1 VINLSWPQVD
11 AWRLARH
18 RLSPRRPSPRAFE
31 RIATEICGIHAQ
43 MMSAAEMQLASRV
56 DGMTPRRVQDA
67 LWKRHSLIKTWAMR
81 GTLHLFSAED
91 FPLFAAAFRIRDHW
105 RRPSW
110 LKAFGVSDAEM
121 VAIIDG
127 IGEALADGV
136 ARTREE
142 LAREVASRVGPHTR
156 EKLLGDSWGALLKP
170 AASGGVLAFGPN
182 RGRNVT
188 FVRPD
193 RWIERW
199 QDLEPE
205 PSAGE
210 ILRRFVHMHGPTRP
224 ENFAHWWGLAQAK
237 AKRVWRSI
245 EKEFA
250 EVEVEGQRAWVLAAD
265 ATAIAATPPDRSV
278 RLVPNFDA
286 YLLAYHPRSALVADS
301 ARDLI
306 FRQQGWISPV
316 MLVGGKAAGLWEL
329 ERLND
334 RAKIRLEPFGRL
346 AADARKAAREEA
358 DRIGQFLGLPVEVRF
373 EPVTFLKRPAPKA
386 RVPRV

>member
-1 VINLSWPQVD
+1 MTSLTWHQVN

-18 RLSPRRPSPRAFE
+18 RLSPRQVSPRSFE
-31 RIATEICGIHAQ
+31 RIAADICGIHAQ
-43 MMSAAEMQLASRV
+43 MMSAAELQLAARV
-56 DGMTPRRVQDA
+56 EGLTARQVQDA
-67 LWKRHSLIKTWAMR
+67 LWKQHSLIKTWAMR
-81 GTLHLFSAED
+81 GTLHVFSAED
-91 FPLFAAAFRIRDHW
+91 FPLYAAAFRIRDHW

-110 LKAFGVSDAEM
+110 LKAFDVSDAEM

-127 IGEALADGV
+127 IGEVLGDGE

-142 LAREVASRVGPHTR
+142 LAGEVASRVGAHAR

-193 RWIERW
+193 RWIEGW

-205 PSAGE
+205 PSARE
-210 ILRRFVHMHGPTRP
+210 ILRRFVHIHGPTRP

-237 AKRVWRSI
+237 AKLVWRSI
-245 EKEFA
+245 EKELA
-250 EVEVEGQRAWVLAAD
+250 EVEVEGERAWVLAAD
-265 ATAIAATPPDRSV
+265 ATAIAATDRDHSV

-286 YLLAYHPRSALVADS
+286 YLLAYHPRSALVAHGV
-301 ARDLI
+301 RDLI

-316 MLVGGKAAGLWEL
+316 MLIGGKAAGIWEL
-329 ERLND
+329 ERKPS
-334 RAKIRLEPFGRL
+334 RALVRVEPFGRL
-346 AADARKAAREEA
+346 PAGGKKAISMEA
-358 DRIGQFLGLPVEVRF
+358 DRLAGFLGLESEIRF
-373 EPVTFLKRPAPKA
+373 EPVTFLKTR
-386 RVPRV
+386 

>member
-1 VINLSWPQVD
+1 MATVISLTWPQVN

-18 RLSPRRPSPRAFE
+18 RLSPRQGSPRSFE
-31 RIATEICGIHAQ
+31 RIAADICGIHAQ
-43 MMSAAEMQLASRV
+43 MMSAAELQLAARV
-56 DGMTPRRVQDA
+56 DGLTPRLVQDA

-91 FPLFAAAFRIRDHW
+91 FPLYAAAFRIRDHW

-127 IGEALADGV
+127 IGDVLEDGV

-142 LAREVASRVGPHTR
+142 LAGEVASRVGAHTR

-193 RWIERW
+193 RWIEGW
-199 QDLEPE
+199 QDFEPE
-205 PSAGE
+205 PSAAE

-224 ENFAHWWGLAQAK
+224 ENFAHWWGLAQSK

-245 EKEFA
+245 GEELE
-250 EVEVEGQRAWVLAAD
+250 EVEVEGEQAWVLRPD
-265 ATAIAATPPDRSV
+265 AVEIAALERDRSV

-286 YLLAYHPRSALVADS
+286 YLLAYHPRSSLVQDEV
-301 ARDLI
+301 RELI

-316 MLVGGKAAGLWEL
+316 VLVGGEAAGIWEL
-329 ERLND
+329 ERKPG
-334 RAKIRLEPFGRL
+334 RAVVRVEPFGRL
-346 AADARKAAREEA
+346 PAGARKGIGEEAARLA
-358 DRIGQFLGLPVEVRF
+358 AFLKQEPEVRF
-373 EPVTFLKRPAPKA
+373 EPVTFLKNR
-386 RVPRV
+386 

>member
-1 VINLSWPQVD
+1 MTSLTWHQVN

-18 RLSPRRPSPRAFE
+18 RLSPRQPNSRGFE
-31 RIATEICGIHAQ
+31 RIAADICGIHAQ
-43 MMSAAEMQLASRV
+43 MLSAAELQLAARV
-56 DGMTPRRVQDA
+56 EGLTPRRIQDA

-91 FPLFAAAFRIRDHW
+91 FPLYAAAFRIRDHW

-127 IGEALADGV
+127 IGDVLGDGV

-142 LAREVASRVGPHTR
+142 LAGEVASRVGAHAR
-156 EKLLGDSWGALLKP
+156 EKLLADSWGALLKP

-193 RWIERW
+193 RWIEGW
-199 QDLEPE
+199 QDLEPG

-210 ILRRFVHMHGPTRP
+210 ILKRFVHMHGPTRP
-224 ENFAHWWGLAQAK
+224 ENFAHWWGLARAS

-245 EKEFA
+245 EEDLA
-250 EVEVEGQRAWVLAAD
+250 EVEVEGETAWVLAAD
-265 ATAIAATPPDRSV
+265 ATSIAATERDHSI

-286 YLLAYHPRSALVADS
+286 YLLAYHPRSSLV
-301 ARDLI
+301 REGVRELI

-316 MLVGGKAAGLWEL
+316 VLVGGEASGIWEL
-329 ERLND
+329 ERKPG
-334 RAKIRLEPFGRL
+334 RAVVRVEPFGRL
-346 AADARKAAREEA
+346 PAGGRKAIGEEA
-358 DRIGQFLGLPVEVRF
+358 DRIAAFLGLEPEVRF
-373 EPVTFLKRPAPKA
+373 EPVTYLKGR
-386 RVPRV
+386 